1 MSTEEKV
8 IFKSGAASTKI
19 PRLDLVPREALIRL
33 ADRFELGL
41 AKYGERAWNAA
52 SSQACLEDKE
62 WLIARAAHVID
73 HALKLIGKLR
83 GQLPEDGDD
92 DAAAIAW
99 GGVCLCEARAK
110 RTDPKP
116 ETKP

>member
-1 MSTEEKV
+1 MSAEDKV

-19 PRLDLVPREALIRL
+19 PRLDLVPREALNRL

-41 AKYGERAWNAA
+41 EKYGER
-52 SSQACLEDKE
+52 SRVPSPSQACLEDKE
-62 WLIARAAHVID
+62 WLIARLAHSID
-73 HALKLIGKLR
+73 HALKMIGKLR
-83 GQLPEDGDD
+83 GQLPEDG

-110 RTDPKP
+110 RTNPKP

>member
-1 MSTEEKV
+1 MSAEDKV
-8 IFKSGAASTKI
+8 IFKSCAASTKI
-19 PRLDLVPREALIRL
+19 PRLDLVPREALNRL

-41 AKYGERAWNAA
+41 EKYGER
-52 SSQACLEDKE
+52 SRVPSPSQACLEDKE
-62 WLIARAAHVID
+62 WLIARLAHSID
-73 HALKLIGKLR
+73 HALKMIGKLR

-110 RTDPKP
+110 RTNPKP